1 MLKKN
6 EEYNVEIVDNG
17 FTGEGI
23 AKIEDKVIFVPG
35 AIKGEKVRIKILK
48 VNSSICYAK
57 LIDIIES
64 SDYRIEHDS
73 YQIGCNIWNGENCP
87 LFIGVCPWN
96 KTGDLFYLQ
105 GKVYATRLY
114 TKALTKDEVKA
125 NYDKTLEIKK
135 LAVETTIKKMLHKD
149 IKVQEVIKM
158 EEPYYYRNKLQY
170 PIGLDKDGNIT
181 MGVFAERSHTIIP
194 TKTCKIQDKL
204 CQNIANDLFL
214 FARENNISAYNEQSG
229 EGILR
234 HFVIRI
240 GRKTNEVMVIIVVND
255 FNIPKEKEM
264 VDYILQKYSQIK
276 TIVKNLN
283 NKKTNV
289 ILGLKCKNIFGPGYI
304 YDYLGDKKFK
314 ISPLSFYQV
323 NPIQTEKLYSK
334 AVEYADLKGN
344 ETIFDL
350 YCGIGTIGI
359 FASNSVKKIYG
370 IAEAIEDAKQNAR
383 LNNIE
388 NAEFFVGDV
397 ENKLPE
403 FIKER
408 NIKPDCIFIDPPR
421 KGCDKIAIETLLKIE
436 AKKIVYISC
445 NPATFARDLSL
456 LESKYELKKLAICD
470 MFPFTSHV
478 ECVVAMSLR

>member
-64 SDYRIEHDS
+64 SDYRIEHDCATYS
-73 YQIGCNIWNGENCP
+73 RCGGCNLRHI
-87 LFIGVCPWN
+87 
-96 KTGDLFYLQ
+96 D
-105 GKVYATRLY
+105 
-114 TKALTKDEVKA
+114 
-125 NYDKTLEIKK
+125 YDKTLEIKK

-370 IAEAIEDAKQNAR
+370 IETIPEAIEDAKQNAR